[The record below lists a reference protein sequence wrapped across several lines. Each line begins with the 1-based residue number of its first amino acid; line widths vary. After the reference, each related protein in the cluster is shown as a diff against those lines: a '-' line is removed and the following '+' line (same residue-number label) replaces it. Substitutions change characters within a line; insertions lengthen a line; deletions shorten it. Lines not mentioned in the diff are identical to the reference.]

1 MQTKTALRCTPL
13 IALDPEKI
21 PIESKVL
28 VLFGHASE
36 LHPLV
41 LQSLFL
47 RASRREQLGLI
58 VGDNRFSAYALAR
71 LARGRGFDP
80 SALLA
85 RIEFSRPFTCHQLH
99 HGVLNLVEER
109 TNEWGAL
116 YVLGLLETFY
126 DEDIRYGDATR
137 LLQEILIQLRQIA
150 SQGLSI
156 LVTISPPPKE
166 TTRKEFIA
174 RVIRAA
180 DAYWQPSPE
189 AIEHFTAYQAA
200 MW

>member
-1 MQTKTALRCTPL
+1 M
-13 IALDPEKI
+13 
-21 PIESKVL
+21 L

-47 RASRREQLGLI
+47 RAARGEPLGLI
-58 VGDNRFSAYALAR
+58 VGDNRFDVYALAR
-71 LARGRGFDP
+71 LARGSGFDP

-99 HGVLNLVEER
+99 HGVLNLVEAR
-109 TNEWGAL
+109 ANAWSAL

-126 DEDIRYGDATR
+126 DEDIRYGDAAQ

-150 SQGLSI
+150 SQGLSV
-156 LVTISPPPKE
+156 LVTLSPPPKE
-166 TTRKEFIA
+166 TARQAFIA
-174 RVIRAA
+174 RVIDAA
-180 DAYWQPSPE
+180 DAYWQPSPK
-189 AIEHFTAYQAA
+189 AIEHLTAHQAT